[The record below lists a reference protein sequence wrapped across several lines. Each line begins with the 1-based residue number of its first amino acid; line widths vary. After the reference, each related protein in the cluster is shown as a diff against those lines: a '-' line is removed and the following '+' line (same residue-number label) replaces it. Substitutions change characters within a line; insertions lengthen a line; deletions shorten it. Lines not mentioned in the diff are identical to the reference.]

1 MKNSPY
7 WAYITHPTPSVQ
19 MSQVLNLDIK
29 SFISK
34 NKFQMAH
41 AGSRVKT
48 KGRIFA
54 YIISSKPAVG
64 WFSLRQW
71 RRHKISDFWQN
82 CEKFCTV
89 GKQPPELTMMFVLT
103 MNFRESR
110 QSLEGEQ
117 EMLESL
123 EASLS

>member
-7 WAYITHPTPSVQ
+7 WAYATHPTPSVQ

-34 NKFQMAH
+34 NKFQMAD

-54 YIISSKPAVG
+54 NIISSKPAVG
-64 WFSLRQW
+64 WFSLRQ
-71 RRHKISDFWQN
+71 RQRHKISDFWQN
-82 CEKFCTV
+82 CENFCTV

-103 MNFRESR
+103 MN
-110 QSLEGEQ
+110 
-117 EMLESL
+117 
-123 EASLS
+123 